1 MLEIRNVLILGSIIG
16 FCRVESCQP
25 ELVEGA
31 TDLVSVGYDRRGSRD
46 IYVDTVSV
54 GMKNKHQFTKL
65 LAPGCN
71 GRNDATVAIA
81 IRKADSEEWKEMVNG
96 IRIKKRDTEVKNLD
110 PCLRYEVRVSIIP
123 NAVGLEIRS
132 LPVFTVGRWAIQ

>member
-25 ELVEGA
+25 EWMEGA

-54 GMKNKHQFTKL
+54 GMKNKQSF
-65 LAPGCN
+65 
-71 GRNDATVAIA
+71 
-81 IRKADSEEWKEMVNG
+81 
-96 IRIKKRDTEVKNLD
+96 
-110 PCLRYEVRVSIIP
+110 
-123 NAVGLEIRS
+123 
-132 LPVFTVGRWAIQ
+132 